1 MQPKYRSLTGMA
13 IAIVSMPVILGLLAC
28 LPVPLGDPEKSRID
42 PDLSGMWIMDGES
55 IVLME
60 PFDKRSW
67 LLTMVNLI
75 NDVDECGSDEGSD
88 EDDEEDD
95 YYTSL
100 VNRIERLGA
109 SCFTADAVS
118 LFKAW
123 RVRLGGEW
131 FMTWE
136 VKGHH
141 DDEYG
146 FASEFWY
153 GFRIEK
159 SGSDEFSLWMIDGES
174 YEGFDDLD
182 KLELLKDMDPP
193 YDSRALKKARRAVE
207 RVIARNVDDEEL
219 YDDSPWVFHR
229 VEPEHHDM
237 FESFLDDVV
246 GIE

>member
-13 IAIVSMPVILGLLAC
+13 IAIVSLPVILGLLAC

-67 LLTMVNLI
+67 LLTMANLI
-75 NDVDECGSDEGSD
+75 NDVDECGSDESSD
-88 EDDEEDD
+88 EEDEEDD
-95 YYTSL
+95 GYIAL
-100 VNRIERLGA
+100 VNNIEKLGA
-109 SCFTADAVS
+109 KCITADAVS

-136 VKGHH
+136 VKGYH

-146 FASEFWY
+146 FTSEFWY

-159 SGSDEFSLWMIDGES
+159 SDLDEFSLLMINGES

-237 FESFLDDVV
+237 FESILEDVL

>member
-1 MQPKYRSLTGMA
+1 MTWMSAAK
-13 IAIVSMPVILGLLAC
+13 I
-28 LPVPLGDPEKSRID
+28 KSA
-42 PDLSGMWIMDGES
+42 E
-55 IVLME
+55 
-60 PFDKRSW
+60 
-67 LLTMVNLI
+67 
-75 NDVDECGSDEGSD
+75 
-88 EDDEEDD
+88 EDDVEDD

-100 VNRIERLGA
+100 VNRIERLGS

-153 GFRIEK
+153 GFRIDK
-159 SGSDEFSLWMIDGES
+159 SGSNQFSLWMIDGES

-182 KLELLKDMDPP
+182 KLELLKDTESP
-193 YDSRALKKARRAVE
+193 YDPRALKKARRAVE
-207 RVIARNVDDEEL
+207 RVIARHVDEDEL
-219 YDDSPWVFHR
+219 SDDAPWLFPR
-229 VEPEHHDM
+229 VEPDHPQRIV
-237 FESFLDDVV
+237 SVLDVLLV
-246 GIE
+246 PA